1 MKKLLLPVDSSKVP
15 ERVMN
20 YLKEFV
26 DALDYEVTLLNVIP
40 LDRNLVH
47 GDLIGVY
54 DLNREKFEETAQEM
68 LDKFEVELKAAG
80 ITNVKKMHVTGD
92 PAQMIV
98 RIAETEDFHMI
109 MMCTHGMGAA
119 KRLLIGSV
127 TNKVVHHSEIPV
139 IVIR

>member
-80 ITNVKKMHVTGD
+80 ITNVKKMHVTGE

>member
-1 MKKLLLPVDSSKVP
+1 MRKLLLPIDSSSVP
-15 ERVMN
+15 DRLVD

-26 DALDYEVTLLNVIP
+26 PALDYEVTLLNVIP

-54 DLNREKFEETAQEM
+54 DLNREKFEETAAEM
-68 LDKFEVELKAAG
+68 LNIVEATLLAAG
-80 ITNVKKMHVTGD
+80 ITNIKKFHVTGD

-98 RIAETEDFHMI
+98 RTAETEDFHLI

>member
-1 MKKLLLPVDSSKVP
+1 MRKLLLPIDSSSVP
-15 ERVMN
+15 DRLVE

-26 DALDYEVTLLNVIP
+26 PALDYEVTLLNVIP

-54 DLNREKFEETAQEM
+54 DLNREKFEETAADM
-68 LDKFEVELKAAG
+68 LNVVEATLRGAG
-80 ITNVKKMHVTGD
+80 ITNIQKLHVTGD

-98 RIAETEDFHMI
+98 RTAETDDFHLI

>member
-1 MKKLLLPVDSSKVP
+1 VD
-15 ERVMN
+15 

-26 DALDYEVTLLNVIP
+26 PALDYEVTLLNVIP

-54 DLNREKFEETAQEM
+54 DLNREKFEETAAEM
-68 LDKFEVELKAAG
+68 LNIVEATLRAAG
-80 ITNVKKMHVTGD
+80 ITNIKKLHVTGD

-98 RIAETEDFHMI
+98 RTAETEDFHLI

>member
-1 MKKLLLPVDSSKVP
+1 MRKLLLPIDSSKLP
-15 ERVMN
+15 ERLIE
-20 YLKEFV
+20 YLKDFV
-26 DALDYEVTLLNVIP
+26 TSLDYEVTLLNVIP

-54 DLNREKFEETAQEM
+54 DLNRERFEETAQEM
-68 LDKFEVELKAAG
+68 LDLAEASLIEAG
-80 ITNVKKMHVTGD
+80 IKNIKKAHVTGD

-98 RIAETEDFHMI
+98 RMAETDGFHLI

>member
-1 MKKLLLPVDSSKVP
+1 MKKLLLPIDSSNIPDKLK
-15 ERVMN
+15 E
-20 YLKEFV
+20 YLKDFV
-26 DALDYEVTLLNVIP
+26 IALDYEVTLLNVIP

-54 DLNREKFEETAQEM
+54 DLNREKFEETSQQM
-68 LDKFEVELKAAG
+68 LDMFETSLRELG
-80 ITNVKKMHVTGD
+80 IENIKKMHVTGD
-92 PAQMIV
+92 PAQIIV
-98 RIAETEDFHMI
+98 RLAETEGFHLI

-127 TNKVVHHSEIPV
+127 TNKVVHNSEVPV

>member
-15 ERVMN
+15 ERVMS

-26 DALDYEVTLLNVIP
+26 DALDYEITLLNVIP

-98 RIAETEDFHMI
+98 RIAETEDFHII

>member
-1 MKKLLLPVDSSKVP
+1 MRKLLLPIDSSSVP
-15 ERVMN
+15 DRLVD

-26 DALDYEVTLLNVIP
+26 PALDYEVTLLNVIP

-54 DLNREKFEETAQEM
+54 DLNREKFEETAAEM
-68 LDKFEVELKAAG
+68 LNIVEATLRAAG
-80 ITNVKKMHVTGD
+80 ITNIKKLHVTGD

-98 RIAETEDFHMI
+98 RTAETEDFHLI

>member
-1 MKKLLLPVDSSKVP
+1 MKKLLLPVDSSSVP
-15 ERVMN
+15 DKLKA

-26 DALDYEVTLLNVIP
+26 TCLDYEVTLLNVIP

-54 DLNREKFEETAQEM
+54 DLNREKFEETSQEM
-68 LDKFEVELKAAG
+68 LNFVEAELREVG
-80 ITNVKKMHVTGD
+80 ITNIKKQHVTGD

-98 RIAETEDFHMI
+98 RISEIEDFHLV

-127 TNKVVHHSEIPV
+127 TNKVVHHSEEIGRAHV
-139 IVIR
+139 

>member
-1 MKKLLLPVDSSKVP
+1 MKKLLLPVDSSSVP
-15 ERVMN
+15 ERLIT
-20 YLKEFV
+20 YLKDFV
-26 DALDYEVTLLNVIP
+26 TCLDYEVTLLNVIP

-54 DLNREKFEETAQEM
+54 DLNREKFEDTAQEM
-68 LDKFEVELKAAG
+68 LSLVEAALREAG
-80 ITNVKKMHVTGD
+80 ITNIKKMHVTGD

-98 RIAETEDFHMI
+98 RIAETEDFHLV

-139 IVIR
+139 MVIR

>member
-1 MKKLLLPVDSSKVP
+1 MRKLLLPIDSSNVP
-15 ERVMN
+15 DRLKE
-20 YLKEFV
+20 YLKDFV
-26 DALDYEVTLLNVIP
+26 ACLDYEVTLLNVIP

-54 DLNREKFEETAQEM
+54 DLNREKFEETSQEM
-68 LDKFEVELKAAG
+68 LDLAEASLREAG
-80 ITNVKKMHVTGD
+80 ITNIKKMHITGD

-98 RIAETEDFHMI
+98 RLAETEGFHMI

-139 IVIR
+139 VVIR

>member
-1 MKKLLLPVDSSKVP
+1 MRKLLLPIDSSNVP
-15 ERVMN
+15 DRLKD
-20 YLKEFV
+20 YLKDFV
-26 DALDYEVTLLNVIP
+26 TCLDYEVTLLNVIP

-68 LDKFEVELKAAG
+68 LNLAEASLREAG
-80 ITNVKKMHVTGD
+80 ITNIKKMHITGD

-98 RIAETEDFHMI
+98 RIAENEDYHMI

-139 IVIR
+139 VVIR

>member
-1 MKKLLLPVDSSKVP
+1 MKKLLLPVDSSSVP
-15 ERVMN
+15 ERLIT
-20 YLKEFV
+20 YLKDFV
-26 DALDYEVTLLNVIP
+26 SCLDYEVTLLNVIP

-68 LDKFEVELKAAG
+68 LTLVEAGLREAG
-80 ITNVKKMHVTGD
+80 ITNIKKMHVTGD

-98 RIAETEDFHMI
+98 RIAETEDFHLV

-139 IVIR
+139 MVIR

>member
-1 MKKLLLPVDSSKVP
+1 MRKLLLPIDSSSVP
-15 ERVMN
+15 DRLKT
-20 YLKEFV
+20 YLQDFV
-26 DALDYEVTLLNVIP
+26 TCLDYEVTLLNVIP

-54 DLNREKFEETAQEM
+54 DLNREKFEETSQEM
-68 LDKFEVELKAAG
+68 LTAAEASLREAG
-80 ITNVKKMHVTGD
+80 ITNIKKMHVTGD

-98 RIAETEDFHMI
+98 RIAETEDYHMI

-139 IVIR
+139 VVIR